1 MSDNGDREFQRVRGD
16 RVRVTVYQA
25 AVVICG
31 LALAIGLT
39 KWLESKRPPVNTKQE
54 EEKLYV
60 TGKTLKRASVGMG
73 AVVADWYWMR
83 SLQYVG
89 GKIINGSDTDESKV
103 PIDDLKKL
111 NLTLLYPLLDTTT
124 TLDPKFIAAYEYG
137 GVVLSA
143 VDPKLAIALLQ
154 KGIEQNPDNWRLYQ
168 HLGYIYWKQN
178 DFMTSSRYYHEGAQ
192 KPGAPVW
199 MEAMAARVL
208 SNNYRDTARE
218 MYQRMKESSNDDK
231 VILMANQRLMQIDSF
246 DERDAID
253 PALAQYQAR
262 HEGRCPA
269 TWRDALRELAAAR
282 VAGRPLR
289 VDQNDA
295 PVDPSGV
302 PYVLD
307 QKTCKS
313 DIDFK
318 NSKVPYR

>member
-1 MSDNGDREFQRVRGD
+1 MTERGDQETQRVRSD
-16 RVRVTVYQA
+16 RLRVTVVQA

-39 KWLESKRPPVNTKQE
+39 RWLETKRPPVNTQQE
-54 EEKLYV
+54 QEKLYV

-73 AVVADWYWMR
+73 SVVADWYWMR

-89 GKIINGSDTDESKV
+89 RKIVNNSDTDPEKV
-103 PIDDLKKL
+103 PIDDLKQL
-111 NLTLLYPLLDTTT
+111 NLVLLYPLLDTTT

-137 GVVLSA
+137 GIVLPA
-143 VDPKLAIALLQ
+143 IDPKLAIALLE
-154 KGIEQNPDNWRLYQ
+154 KGIQNNPNSWRLYQ
-168 HLGYIYWKQN
+168 HMGYIYWKLE
-178 DFMTSSRYYHEGAQ
+178 DFQTSSRYYHEGAT
-192 KPGAPVW
+192 KAGAPPW

-218 MYQRMKESSNDDK
+218 MYRRMKESTNDDK
-231 VILMANQRLMQIDSF
+231 VKLMADQRLMQIDSF

-262 HEGRCPA
+262 HDGKCPA

-295 PVDPSGV
+295 PVDPSNV
-302 PYVLD
+302 PYLLD
-307 QKTCKS
+307 QKTCKA
-313 DIDFK
+313 DIDWK
-318 NSKVPYR
+318 TSKVPYR